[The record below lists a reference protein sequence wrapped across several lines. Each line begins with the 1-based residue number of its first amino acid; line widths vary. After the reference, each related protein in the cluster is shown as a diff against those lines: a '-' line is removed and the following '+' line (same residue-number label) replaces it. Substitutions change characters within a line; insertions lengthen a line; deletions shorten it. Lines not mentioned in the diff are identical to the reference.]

1 MTRTLTTTAVASTK
15 KTINPM
21 DQPCFTTWT
30 YNYNTHGA
38 GYTGYDHNFN
48 IMNFNMGDGDYQY
61 NKYRTYGSYSPEFFN
76 NYHNS
81 DYMATEGGR
90 YPSSSSNYGS
100 NTTWVGYLGHLSHQS
115 PSPYSSKGGWIT
127 GWPGVEYAAYGFRDV
142 CTLPNEDTQDYAVFG
157 DHNSTTGTWMA
168 VGPRSKLW
176 YYDTCQKRDNYGR
189 FNVPARSGYQGMYG
203 CMSYNPKI
211 KKLAVMESTGNWD
224 HRPRVWNSVPDLRA
238 YGNSGAAY
246 YKQDLTNPA
255 ADYPASGE
263 GNNNTT
269 HNLGQFFQNG
279 ANVDDNYQAWNT
291 GNGSWGGRS
300 ESHWRGPIV
309 LCDNGAIV
317 MHSMDARDTGGYLI
331 RRWAGPQ
338 DMPTGGSGST
348 LTAYTPELIYHHHN
362 GGWNCYGYGQG
373 TKYGCRWQQSS
384 DGRYV
389 WMYSQAYY
397 YGSGFCWTCV
407 RVADGKVLRYKYD
420 DSTHGWH
427 FFPVGKSSMGLG
439 NSENADNPGYRFR
452 VMNLD
457 TMFEMWNDKDSV
469 NIVGSETSYVL
480 NVCNN
485 STSYPHL
492 IPAMYDT
499 AVFSEPNFGEIK
511 RT

>member
-48 IMNFNMGDGDYQY
+48 IMNFNMGDGDYTY

-157 DHNSTTGTWMA
+157 DHNSSTGTWMA

-189 FNVPARSGYQGMYG
+189 FNVPARSGYKGMYG

-224 HRPRVWNSVPDLRA
+224 HRPRVWNGVPNLRA
-238 YGNSGAAY
+238 YGNSGASY
-246 YKQDLTNPA
+246 YENETRNYA
-255 ADYPASGE
+255 ASGD
-263 GNNNTT
+263 GNNTPS
-269 HNLGQFFQNG
+269 HSLGQFFQDAN
-279 ANVDDNYQAWNT
+279 NVDDSYQAWNT
-291 GNGSWGGRS
+291 SNGSWGS
-300 ESHWRGPIV
+300 WAESYWRGPIT

-317 MHSMDARDTGGYLI
+317 QHSMDARDTGGYVV

-338 DMPTGGSGST
+338 SMNTGGGGGS
-348 LTAYTPELIYHHHN
+348 LAAYTPELIRHN
-362 GGWNCYGYGQG
+362 HWGGHNCYGYEQG
-373 TKYGCRWQQSS
+373 DRYGIRWEQSS

-389 WMYSQAYY
+389 WMYGQGYY
-397 YGSGFCWTCV
+397 YGSGYTISLV
-407 RVADGKVLRYKYD
+407 RVADGKVLWD
-420 DSTHGWH
+420 EHPEGSHGWH
-427 FFPVGKSSMGLG
+427 FCPQAKSNIMIS
-439 NSENADNPGYRFR
+439 SSDNADNPGLYFR
-452 VMNLD
+452 VINLD
-457 TMFEMWNDKDSV
+457 TIFELYDDKTQV
-469 NIVGSETSYVL
+469 NLRGSNTSYVL

-485 STSYPHL
+485 STSYPHC

-499 AVFSEPNFGEIK
+499 AVFSEPNMGEIK
-511 RT
+511 RS